1 MIIRWSGHQ
10 SFTTLLIL
18 WFDLVVAI
26 TGPKSLPAITVDPP
40 DLNQFTTPE
49 RQGKSLAPKVLR
61 TWFSVFTWSPQ
72 SESQAIS

>member
-26 TGPKSLPAITVDPP
+26 TGPKSLAAITVDPS
-40 DLNQFTTPE
+40 DLNQSATPG
-49 RQGKSLAPKVLR
+49 RRGKPPAPKVLR
-61 TWFSVFTWSPQ
+61 T
-72 SESQAIS
+72 